1 MISDSLSMMSEL
13 SKTVSTIAIAH
24 PEPNMAHFEDVSN
37 FTDKIMQKKVIFLK
51 KLPIL
56 TKLSGA

>member
-1 MISDSLSMMSEL
+1 MMSEL
-13 SKTVSTIAIAH
+13 SKTVSTIVIAH

-51 KLPIL
+51 KRPIL
-56 TKLSGA
+56 TKLSDA